1 MDERQI
7 VIAGVYIGI
16 FMYLL
21 TVFVSFA
28 WNLLTR
34 VLAYVWSNPRSI
46 LIATMHLATVLG
58 LYMLLGYTPFTF
70 ERLKVLVCIGMSCRF
85 INVVCV
91 IGSDLSRDLS
101 MLSRHP
107 SMMTSFILGN
117 DEPLHMRGSRY
128 NVTPS
133 RPLPQYQGSTFFFVY
148 QPDNTLALAHM
159 DI

>member
-21 TVFVSFA
+21 TCFVLFA

-34 VLAYVWSNPRSI
+34 VLAYVWSNPRCI
-46 LIATMHLATVLG
+46 LVATMHLATVLG
-58 LYMLLGYTPFTF
+58 LSMLLGFAPFTF

-85 INVVCV
+85 IHVVCV
-91 IGSDLSRDLS
+91 IGYDLSRDLS
-101 MLSRHP
+101 ILSRHP

-117 DEPLHMRGSRY
+117 DEPLRY

-148 QPDNTLALAHM
+148 QPDNTLALAHTRQ
-159 DI
+159 